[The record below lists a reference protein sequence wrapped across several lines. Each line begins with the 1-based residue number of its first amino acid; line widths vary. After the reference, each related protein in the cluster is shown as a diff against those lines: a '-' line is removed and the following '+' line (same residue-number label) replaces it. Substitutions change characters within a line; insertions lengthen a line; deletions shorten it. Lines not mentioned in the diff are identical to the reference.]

1 MRCRALAL
9 SLLVLAL
16 AVACGTQEELLG
28 TELDPPGEAAD
39 FQLQDQFGA
48 TATLAA
54 LRGRVVVL
62 TFLYTNC
69 PDICPVVAGHLRDAH
84 EMLQDDA
91 DGVTMLAITVDPERD
106 TAESALA
113 YSRRWQMEN
122 DWSFLVGPR
131 ESLEPVWSAYYLQP
145 SADHIE
151 QRPRTSAAEAPKRG
165 GPATP
170 RESFTET
177 YLVSHSAPIYLI
189 DREGKLRVLHTLPF
203 EPEALVHDIRILLG
217 L

>member
-1 MRCRALAL
+1 MRFRTVAFL
-9 SLLVLAL
+9 LLVFVSAL
-16 AVACGTQEELLG
+16 ACGTQGELLG
-28 TELDPPGEAAD
+28 TELNPPIAAAD

-91 DGVTMLAITVDPERD
+91 VGVTMLAITVDPERD
-106 TAESALA
+106 TAESVLA
-113 YSRRWQMEN
+113 YSRSWQMEN
-122 DWSFLVGPR
+122 DWSFLVGSR

-145 SADHIE
+145 SADIE
-151 QRPRTSAAEAPKRG
+151 HRPRTSAPEAPKRG
-165 GPATP
+165 GLATL

-177 YLVSHSAPIYLI
+177 YLVSHSAPVYLI
-189 DREGKLRVLHTLPF
+189 DREGNLRVLHTLPF